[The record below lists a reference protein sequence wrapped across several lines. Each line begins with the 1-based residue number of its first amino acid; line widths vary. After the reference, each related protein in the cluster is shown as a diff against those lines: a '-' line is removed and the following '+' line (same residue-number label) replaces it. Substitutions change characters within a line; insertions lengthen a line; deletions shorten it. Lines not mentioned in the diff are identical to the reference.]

1 MIKRALLPIALLA
14 FAHDARAAKHPR
26 FEPTD
31 LEIEKPGTAEVDVQ
45 FGPVRGPTAWRVVV
59 PDFELDLG
67 LLDNVELDLDGA
79 YAVEGVDAG
88 KLGPALLDH
97 QAPDNLWP
105 SVRVALGDWHNRST
119 DRWFALGVQGGPK
132 IPIANGASGIGFEGL
147 LLLGFKSDPARV
159 ILNVGGI
166 VDPRNDSTGTR
177 PVGVELGADIQ
188 VDLVPDHWA
197 AIGEL
202 GGIFFTSNDA
212 HQLAATAGIQ
222 WSANEQLDFSVVAL
236 VGFASGSDP
245 FGVLFGVSPKLA
257 VW

>member
-1 MIKRALLPIALLA
+1 MRRAWPLLLVTTSV
-14 FAHDARAAKHPR
+14 HAAKHPR

-31 LEIEKPGTAEVDVQ
+31 LEIEKPGISEIDLQV
-45 FGPVRGPTAWRVVV
+45 GPVRGPTAWRFVV

-67 LLDNVELDLDGA
+67 LLDKVELDLDGT
-79 YAVEGVDAG
+79 YSVEGVDVG
-88 KLGPALLDH
+88 KVGPVLFDH
-97 QAPDNLWP
+97 AAPDNLWP

-119 DRWFALGVQGGPK
+119 DSWFAIGAQAGPK
-132 IPIANGASGIGFEGL
+132 LPIANGASGIGFEGL
-147 LLLGFKSDPARV
+147 FLLGVKVDPARA
-159 ILNVGGI
+159 ILNVGGL
-166 VDPRNDSTGTR
+166 VDPRLDSTGR
-177 PVGVELGADIQ
+177 RAAGFEAGLDLQ
-188 VDLVPDHWA
+188 VDIVPDHWA

-245 FGVLFGVSPKLA
+245 IGVLFGVSPKLE